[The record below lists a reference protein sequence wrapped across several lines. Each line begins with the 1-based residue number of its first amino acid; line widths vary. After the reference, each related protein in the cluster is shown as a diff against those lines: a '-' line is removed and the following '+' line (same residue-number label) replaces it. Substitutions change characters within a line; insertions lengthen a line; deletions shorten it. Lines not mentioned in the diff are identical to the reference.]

1 MKRGK
6 DSKVAARLV
15 GLVVALVLSAAAQK
29 CAAGELDLVWDTGS
43 LDLGQAAPGSR
54 SVMTA
59 CAVGLFCQP
68 LQETLPGYG
77 FATSRGTSSVLCLL
91 SMLADA
97 GFVLARA
104 IDQQLG
110 RASNALV
117 ELWTTSYEKDVIL
130 SPALSAIKDNGSIV
144 GLAIGLNGTF

>member
-6 DSKVAARLV
+6 DNKIAARLV

-29 CAAGELDLVWDTGS
+29 CAAGELDLVWEAGS
-43 LDLGQAAPGSR
+43 LDLGRTAPGTGSL
-54 SVMTA
+54 MTA

-77 FATSRGTSSVLCLL
+77 FATSRGTGSVLCLI
-91 SMLADA
+91 SMVTDA

-117 ELWTTSYEKDVIL
+117 ELWTSSYEEDVVL
-130 SPALSAIKDNGSIV
+130 SPALSTIKNDGSIV